1 MGYSSSPFT
10 TKYGGKYERHQDCYH
25 RPHLDE
31 VETQIK
37 NAERGR
43 LDALEESK
51 AHKGA
56 MASRYDTFKE
66 EAQYLAGGFASRLVE
81 LGKTLG
87 ALKSIRDYPLT
98 ITKVYGYAL
107 VEVKN
112 LENGSRSK
120 YFLLPSGGGNTYE
133 VEGEEISVL
142 SVGAPM
148 ARAFMGAVPGDA
160 VGIKIQGMTK
170 RFSVISVT

>member
-1 MGYSSSPFT
+1 MKD
-10 TKYGGKYERHQDCYH
+10 TKIVIIDRII
-25 RPHLDE
+25 DE
-31 VETQIK
+31 IETQIK
-37 NAERGR
+37 NAEHGR
-43 LDALEESK
+43 LDAIEESK

-66 EAQYLAGGFASRLVE
+66 EAQYLASGFASRLVDI
-81 LGKTLG
+81 GKTLG
-87 ALKSIRDYPLT
+87 ALKSIRDYPPT
-98 ITKVYGYAL
+98 VTKVHGYAL
-107 VEVKN
+107 VEVEN

-148 ARAFMGAVPGDA
+148 ARAFIGAVAGDE
-160 VGIKIQGMTK
+160 VEVKIQGTTR
-170 RFSVISVT
+170 RFSVVSVT

>member
-1 MGYSSSPFT
+1 MKDIKT
-10 TKYGGKYERHQDCYH
+10 VIIDRIIE
-25 RPHLDE
+25 E
-31 VETQIK
+31 VEIQIK

-43 LDALEESK
+43 LDAIEESK

-87 ALKSIRDYPLT
+87 ALKSIRDYPPT
-98 ITKVYGYAL
+98 VTKVHGYAL
-107 VEVKN
+107 VEVEN

-120 YFLLPSGGGNTYE
+120 YFLLPSGGGNIYE
-133 VEGEEISVL
+133 IEGEEISVL

-148 ARAFMGAVPGDA
+148 ARAFMGTVPGDE
-160 VGIKIQGMTK
+160 VEIKIQETTR
-170 RFSVISVT
+170 RFSVVSVT